1 MKIRIDTVEDARQ
14 HSEFIDLPYR
24 INAERDIFVPTPREL
39 EEQFH
44 DTSLNTKLSNCE
56 QIRFLAYQDG
66 ECVGR
71 IMGII
76 HHPSNEQ
83 KGKIVARFCRL
94 DHIMDAPVSVELMK
108 YMEQWARDQ
117 GASEL
122 IGPFEFDQL
131 GRKGLLIEGINILPA
146 WNASSEDPYVAACLL
161 GPDKEMWFDFFS
173 YHIPVPE
180 EDPAPLTR
188 IAERLRERGNFK
200 VVGFNAAE
208 ELYPYLDQITV
219 IYNSNCNTE
228 YGFMPVEPEEL
239 KQIIDVNIPFTDTS
253 FIKCVTGPED
263 SVVAFVLAHRCV
275 AEMLRTKDQETSF
288 LTKILGRKKQK
299 LSDRVDLFTGAIE
312 HRYRGMGI
320 DALLALEM
328 FSECRARGIRTIDS
342 NLIYET
348 NSLAR
353 REMMKLGGEHVKMY
367 RVFGKKLS

>member
-1 MKIRIDTVEDARQ
+1 MNIRVETVENTQQ
-14 HSEFIDLPYR
+14 HGEFINLPYR
-24 INAERDIFVPTPREL
+24 INSERGIFVPPPREL
-39 EEQFH
+39 EELFH
-44 DTSLNTKLSNCE
+44 DASNNPKLRDCE
-56 QIRFLAYQDG
+56 QVRFLAYKDG

-76 HHPSNEQ
+76 HHPSNEK
-83 KGKIVARFCRL
+83 KGKIMARFCRL
-94 DHIMDAPVSVELMK
+94 DHIMDAHVGVALMK
-108 YMEQWARDQ
+108 HMEQWARDQ
-117 GASEL
+117 GAAEL

-131 GRKGLLIEGINILPA
+131 SRKGLLIEGINIMPA

-161 GPDKEMWFDFFS
+161 GLDKEMWFDFFS

-180 EDPAPLTR
+180 NDPALLTR
-188 IAERLRERGNFK
+188 IAERLRKRGNFK

-208 ELYPYLDQITV
+208 ELYPYLDQITEV
-219 IYNSNCNTE
+219 YNRNCNTE
-228 YGFMPVEPEEL
+228 YGFMPFSTQEL
-239 KQIIDVNIPFTDTS
+239 KQIIDAKIPFTDTG
-253 FIKCVTGPED
+253 FIKCVTDPD
-263 SVVAFVLAHRCV
+263 DTVVAFVLAHRCV
-275 AEMLRTKDQETSF
+275 AEVLRKEDKESSF

-299 LSDRVDLFTGAIE
+299 LSDRADLFTGAID

-353 REMMKLGGEHVKMY
+353 REMMRIGGEHVKMY
-367 RVFGKKLS
+367 RVFGKKFS